1 MEKFVYELRF
11 DEELRAE
18 VNVLLALDLATALDF
33 FDQFFLELH
42 NTRES
47 TPSTLRLL
55 TQDTEEDLADYAMHF
70 ARSH

>member
-1 MEKFVYELRF
+1 MEKFFYELRF

-18 VNVLLALDLATALDF
+18 VNVLPALDLATALEF

-47 TPSTLRLL
+47 MPSTFRLL
-55 TQDTEEDLADYAMHF
+55 TRDAEEEIASYAMHF
-70 ARSH
+70 A

>member
-11 DEELRAE
+11 DDELRAE
-18 VNVLLALDLATALDF
+18 VNVLFALDLATALEF

-47 TPSTLRLL
+47 TPNTLRLL
-55 TQDTEEDLADYAMHF
+55 THDTEEELANYATHF
-70 ARSH
+70 A